1 MKVKFVSLAGGI
13 LHRPKLP
20 RVPGIE
26 EYKGHSFHTSR
37 WDFAYTGGDTD
48 GGLTKL
54 PGKRV
59 GIIGTGATAIQ
70 CIPHLA
76 QTADELFVFQRT
88 PSTVDERNNKP
99 TDAGWAASL
108 EPGWQKRRKENFT
121 QIVFGMPHDEDLV
134 NDRWTDVWGRL
145 WTSGVYQGAENPD
158 QLYQMA
164 DYVKMNEIRAR
175 IDTIVTD
182 SSTAEALK
190 PWYNLFCKRPTYSDE
205 FLQVFNQ
212 PNVHLINTDGRG
224 VDRVTEKG
232 VVANGTEYEV
242 DCLIYSTGFSASLPP
257 FQAGDYQVVGRG
269 GQDLGEHWADGCK
282 SVHGIM
288 THGFPNLFVH
298 GHACGAGLTVNV
310 PHALGEQSFHVAALV
325 AQSLKDGVRTIEV
338 TQEAEDGW
346 DETMKA
352 NALDMSK
359 SESECTPGW
368 FNDEGQKKGPSH
380 TAFGGG
386 PILYMELLEK
396 WRADREDKDLEVTYE

>member
-1 MKVKFVSLAGGI
+1 MSCL
-13 LHRPKLP
+13 
-20 RVPGIE
+20 
-26 EYKGHSFHTSR
+26 
-37 WDFAYTGGDTD
+37 
-48 GGLTKL
+48 
-54 PGKRV
+54 
-59 GIIGTGATAIQ
+59 
-70 CIPHLA
+70 
-76 QTADELFVFQRT
+76 VFQRT

-99 TDAGWAASL
+99 TD
-108 EPGWQKRRKENFT
+108 PGVGGVARTGLAEEAEGKLHPDRVRGCPN
-121 QIVFGMPHDEDLV
+121 DEDLV

-145 WTSGVYQGAENPD
+145 WTKRYLPGCREDPG

-224 VDRVTEKG
+224 VDRITEKG

-288 THGFPNLFVH
+288 THGFPTCSST
-298 GHACGAGLTVNV
+298 GTRAG
-310 PHALGEQSFHVAALV
+310 
-325 AQSLKDGVRTIEV
+325 
-338 TQEAEDGW
+338 
-346 DETMKA
+346 
-352 NALDMSK
+352 
-359 SESECTPGW
+359 
-368 FNDEGQKKGPSH
+368 
-380 TAFGGG
+380 
-386 PILYMELLEK
+386 
-396 WRADREDKDLEVTYE
+396 RA